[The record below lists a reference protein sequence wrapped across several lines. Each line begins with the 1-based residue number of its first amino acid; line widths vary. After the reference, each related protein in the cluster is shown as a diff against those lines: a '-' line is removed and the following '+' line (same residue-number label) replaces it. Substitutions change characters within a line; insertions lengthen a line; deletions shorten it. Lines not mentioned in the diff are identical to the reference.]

1 MNKKLLLV
9 ILTISICT
17 VAIILNTYLVHTN
30 HPDVSYDM
38 YLTVDDNVGVNADA
52 DAIWFGTVPPAGKGT
67 RQLSFGEGNAGL
79 VVIKTSGELAKWVS
93 VSDNNFI
100 IEANATKTVKVIVS
114 VPADAERRDY
124 VGKLNVYSS

>member
-9 ILTISICT
+9 ILTISICV

-30 HPDVSYDM
+30 RPDVSYDM

-67 RQLSFGEGNAGL
+67 RQLSFGEGNVGL
-79 VVIKTSGELAKWVS
+79 VVIKTSGELARWVS